1 MEFEHEA
8 HWQLYQ
14 TVRDCLKR
22 EFGNDVE
29 MDEETPTFFL
39 QLDESPMLVVVGA
52 SGPKAAVT
60 IYARPGSGLEI
71 TPEIAIVLLRVNY
84 GHEIP
89 FGTLGLNDD
98 NAVSFS
104 HVLMGEGLD
113 PDALSLL
120 LHLLSSKLDDIEQL
134 LAEASH

>member
-14 TVRDCLKR
+14 TVRDCLER
-22 EFGNDVE
+22 EFGDDVE
-29 MDEETPTFFL
+29 VDEETPTFFL
-39 QLDESPMLVVVGA
+39 EIDDGRMLVVVGA

-60 IYARPGSGLEI
+60 IYARPGSGLAI
-71 TPEIAIVLLRVNY
+71 TSEIAIVLLRVNY

-134 LAEASH
+134 LAETSG